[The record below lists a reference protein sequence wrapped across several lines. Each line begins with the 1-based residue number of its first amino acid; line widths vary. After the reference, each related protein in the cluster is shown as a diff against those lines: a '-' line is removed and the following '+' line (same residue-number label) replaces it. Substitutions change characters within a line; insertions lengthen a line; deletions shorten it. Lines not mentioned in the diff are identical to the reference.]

1 MKDNSIMANPIV
13 QQAQT
18 QITDLIDL
26 LRKGTITPVQLAR
39 QLEEIKTAIGQIDD
53 GAAQAPAASASIPAN
68 VQEVME
74 DNAEFLKIA
83 VHELRIPM
91 TSIRGYADMLNNPSM
106 GALSDM
112 QNQMLQVIRANSK
125 RMESLLTD
133 MSIVNKL
140 RAGMLHPN
148 NKMDTFKNIALMAD
162 KKARPVADELRR
174 ELVFNIPDGLPL
186 LNTDGENLSLALFK
200 LIENGLRYSPENTG
214 RVVIS
219 ARGEGSRLSVEI
231 EDNGIGMTP
240 EELAQLGT
248 LYFRS
253 DSEVVR
259 AHKGSGLGIPIVY
272 GIIAMLE
279 GTIDVESAPDQGTRF
294 TITLKGLT

>member
-1 MKDNSIMANPIV
+1 MANPIV

-162 KKARPVADELRR
+162 KKARPVADELKR

>member
-162 KKARPVADELRR
+162 KKARPVADELKR

>member
-1 MKDNSIMANPIV
+1 MANPIV

-26 LRKGTITPVQLAR
+26 LRKGTITPIQLAR
-39 QLEEIKTAIGQIDD
+39 QLEEVKTALGLIDD
-53 GAAQAPAASASIPAN
+53 GTAQASTARVSIPAN

-106 GALSDM
+106 GTLSDM

-162 KKARPVADELRR
+162 KKARPVAEELKRD
-174 ELVFNIPDGLPL
+174 LIFNIPDGLPL
-186 LNTDGENLSLALFK
+186 LNTDGENLSVALFK

-214 RVVIS
+214 RVAIS
-219 ARGEGSRLSVEI
+219 ARGEGSRLSIGI

-259 AHKGSGLGIPIVY
+259 GYKGSGLGIPIAY

-294 TITLKGLT
+294 TIALKGLT